1 MTGMIADIQSNGEAA
16 KRHLQDNLFC
26 RPQLPLSP

>member
-16 KRHLQDNLFC
+16 KRHLQDNLF
-26 RPQLPLSP
+26 